1 MNAYKMGFISK
12 IKRNKFYKFFTNIF
26 VMILIPFIIW
36 MLFFDENSYLVHRKF
51 DKEIEEL
58 ESSITFYKNKIEED
72 KSTIKKLQDYL
83 ELERFA
89 REQYLMKKENEEIY
103 LIEFDTIPKK

>member
-1 MNAYKMGFISK
+1 MSFLKNLKKNFFFK
-12 IKRNKFYKFFTNIF
+12 IFTNVF

-51 DKEIEEL
+51 DKEIEDL
-58 ESSITFYKNKIEED
+58 ESTISYYKKKIAKD
-72 KSTIKKLQDYL
+72 KETIKKLQDSL

-89 REQYLMKKENEEIY
+89 REKYLMKKENEDIY
-103 LIEFDTIPKK
+103 IIEFDSLKK

>member
-1 MNAYKMGFISK
+1 MSFLQSLKKSSVFK
-12 IKRNKFYKFFTNIF
+12 VLTNTF

-36 MLFFDENSYLVHRKF
+36 MLFFDENSYVTHNKF

-58 ESSITFYKNKIEED
+58 ESTILFYKDKIGQD
-72 KSTIKKLQDYL
+72 KETIKKLQDSL

-89 REQYLMKKENEEIY
+89 REKYLMKKENEDIY
-103 LIEFDTIPKK
+103 IIEFDTLKK

>member
-1 MNAYKMGFISK
+1 MSLLER
-12 IKRNKFYKFFTNIF
+12 IKKNIFYKFFTNIF

-36 MLFFDENSYLVHRKF
+36 MIFFDENSFLTHKRF

-58 ESSITFYKNKIEED
+58 ENSVNFYKDKIEED
-72 KSTIKKLQDYL
+72 KNTIKKLQDSL